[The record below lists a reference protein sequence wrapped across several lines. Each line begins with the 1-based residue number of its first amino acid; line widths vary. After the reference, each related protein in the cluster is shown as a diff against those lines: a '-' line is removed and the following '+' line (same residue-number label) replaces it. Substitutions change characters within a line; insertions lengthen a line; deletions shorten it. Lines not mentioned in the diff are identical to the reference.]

1 MESGKFVKII
11 GGKHKKQYEDYVGK
25 IISATSKFCIVEMGG
40 TIEKVRVANK
50 FLELLPNQGVEID
63 IDDNVNEETGEK
75 NPNFVYDEAE
85 DVAWGKDEEEEE
97 VYDEINLKEQVEK
110 LQKELLKTRELLSE
124 CISNDKLIK
133 VENQK
138 LKELLQFYL

>member
-1 MESGKFVKII
+1 MEAGKFVKII

-50 FLELLPNQGVEID
+50 FLELLPNQGVEMEID
-63 IDDNVNEETGEK
+63 EKVNKDTGEK

>member
-1 MESGKFVKII
+1 MEAGKFVKII

-50 FLELLPNQGVEID
+50 FLELLPHQGVEMEID
-63 IDDNVNEETGEK
+63 EKVNKETGEA

-85 DVAWGKDEEEEE
+85 DVEWGKDENEEE

-110 LQKELLKTRELLSE
+110 LQNELLKTRELLSE
-124 CISNDKLIK
+124 CISNDKLTK

-138 LKELLQFYL
+138 LKDLLQFYL